1 MENTSIAQTSL
12 MVAEYERDYLA
23 QMMNAIN
30 ASLPQPIN
38 LNDPRLE
45 GDQEQYFN
53 AIKTTVVN
61 HFAAEDP
68 ALIHNII
75 ADYDT

>member
-1 MENTSIAQTSL
+1 MENNLDDSL
-12 MVAEYERDYLA
+12 MIAEYERDYLM

-30 ASLPQPIN
+30 ASLPQSIN
-38 LNDPRLE
+38 PNDPRLE
-45 GDQEQYFN
+45 GDQEQYFK

-61 HFAAEDP
+61 HFAEADDP

-75 ADYDT
+75 ADYT